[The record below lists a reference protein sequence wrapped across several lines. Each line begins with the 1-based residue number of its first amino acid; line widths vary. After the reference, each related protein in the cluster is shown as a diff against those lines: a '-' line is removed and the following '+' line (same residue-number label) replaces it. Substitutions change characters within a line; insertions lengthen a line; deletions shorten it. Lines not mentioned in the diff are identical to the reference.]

1 MNVTLLKNNCQKRF
15 KALHF
20 SVGSENNQLMMMM
33 LTKLANL
40 MIDNLD
46 LQIQQKGQKYR
57 RKLNKQNGMTAQ
69 RNVSQKCICYPDK
82 ITSRQPSAAYSNI
95 S

>member
-1 MNVTLLKNNCQKRF
+1 
-15 KALHF
+15 
-20 SVGSENNQLMMMM
+20 
-33 LTKLANL
+33 

-57 RKLNKQNGMTAQ
+57 RKLKKQNGMTAQ
-69 RNVSQKCICYPDK
+69 RNVSQKCICYNPDK
-82 ITSRQPSAAYSNI
+82 ITSRQPSAAYSDI